1 MILTIQTH
9 RGRKE
14 KCYQQKHFQ
23 KRSDNIKVRINSKTK
38 QQKGMFVDSN
48 IGSWHL
54 DFHFS
59 QQRDSQLMF
68 KSWFWFLASSTEWH
82 DMSKLHS
89 VSKWMD
95 VIDVHPALIDLL
107 SREDVRLNPCFL

>member
-38 QQKGMFVDSN
+38 QQKRMFVDSF

-54 DFHFS
+54 DFHFC
-59 QQRDSQLMF
+59 QHRNSQLII
-68 KSWFWFLASSTEWH
+68 KSWFWFLE
-82 DMSKLHS
+82 
-89 VSKWMD
+89 
-95 VIDVHPALIDLL
+95 
-107 SREDVRLNPCFL
+107 SRT